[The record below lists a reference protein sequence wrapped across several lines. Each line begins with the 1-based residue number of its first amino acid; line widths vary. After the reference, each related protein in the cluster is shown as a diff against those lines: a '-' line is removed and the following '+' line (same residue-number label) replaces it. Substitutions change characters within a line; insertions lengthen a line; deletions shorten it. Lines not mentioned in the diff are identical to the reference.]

1 MLRGAAQLHEGDDG
15 PLKILTSCPSC
26 LQGLARFSPDTGVE
40 AD

>member
-1 MLRGAAQLHEGDDG
+1 MLRGAAQLREADEA
-15 PLKILTSCPSC
+15 PLKILTSCQSC